1 MSVYK
6 KLQEARVNFHSK
18 SLKKTGENKFAKY
31 FYFELGDFLPAIQ
44 DVCHEV
50 GIVGVC
56 SFTADVATLKI
67 VDADKPEDVIEFT
80 SPMGSADLKGCH
92 VVQNIG
98 AVETYQRRYL
108 WVTAMEIV
116 EHDVLDATT
125 GKDDTKAKASP
136 KVPLNPGKGVITPNS
151 GAGDELTEG
160 QKQAM
165 RDLAHEVK
173 ELLGEGKN
181 IEAVEMM
188 QGEELDIE
196 HKRYFWSLLPSNNRT
211 TINALT
217 KK

>member
-6 KLQEARVNFHSK
+6 KLQDARVKFHSK

-44 DVCHEV
+44 EVFNEV
-50 GIVGVC
+50 GLVGVC
-56 SFTADVATLKI
+56 SFTADVATLT
-67 VDADKPEDVIEFT
+67 VFDVDKPEAFIVFT

-108 WVTAMEIV
+108 WVAAMEIV

-125 GKDDTKAKASP
+125 GKDVPAKKAYTK
-136 KVPLNPGKGVITPNS
+136 GTITPNT
-151 GAGDELTEG
+151 GAGAELNQN
-160 QKQAM
+160 QKDAM
-165 RDLAHEVK
+165 EVLADRVK
-173 ELLGEGKN
+173 GYLGFGENMK
-181 IEAVEMM
+181 AVEIL
-188 QGEELDIE
+188 QDSGLDIE
-196 HKRYFWSLLPSNNRT
+196 EKRYLWTFLESKERT